1 MRRGV
6 SLLEI
11 IFSLFLLGLI
21 IVMVANLYP
30 STLGSVRYSGQRLEA
45 NALASSLIEKEMARP
60 FTQLVAGPPQTLP
73 VVPGKGAVYTPTVE
87 IFAVNEPGVKP
98 GLLIG
103 IRARVDWVDHSI
115 PHSIVREVT
124 RVKAPPS

>member
-30 STLGSVRYSGQRLEA
+30 STLGSVRYTGQRLEA
-45 NALASSLIEKEMARP
+45 NNLASSVIDQQMAVP
-60 FTQLVAGPPQTLP
+60 FDQLLPGPPQALP
-73 VVPGKGAVYTPTVE
+73 TVNGKGTVYRPSLE
-87 IFAVNEPGVKP
+87 IYLPNEPNTRP

-103 IRARVDWVDHSI
+103 LRVRVEWVDHGIS
-115 PHSIVREVT
+115 HSVVREVT
-124 RVKAPPS
+124 RVKSP